1 MRWFAPLLLILYGCT
16 PSGSTEPPRTG
27 LVDLAGQLEDR
38 RIKEASGIAAST
50 RRDDVLW
57 IINDGGAK
65 PIIHATTL
73 TGKIHGQLRI
83 DKVKNRDWED
93 LATVMIDEKPFLV
106 VAEIGDN
113 EERHKTSRLYVIEE
127 PAIELEDDRKL
138 RERADKVI
146 EFEYADGPRDAES
159 LAIDG
164 DEKLAYIL
172 TKRDLP
178 PRLYSVPLQAE
189 PGERVTAR
197 FHGPVLSL
205 PPPRRSDIEIAG
217 ITKDW
222 YWQPTAMD
230 FSRDGRH
237 AVVLTYEAIYLYR
250 RHDGQSWYQAL
261 SSEPLGLPIN
271 RIRAAEAV
279 AFSADGRTL
288 FLTVEAARGAPLYRV
303 DISGALAKMAS
314 TTLLPP

>member
-1 MRWFAPLLLILYGCT
+1 MRWIVPLLLILYGCS
-16 PSGSTEPPRTG
+16 PSAGTEPPRTG
-27 LVDLAGQLEDR
+27 LIDLAGQLEDR

-73 TGKIHGQLRI
+73 AGKIHGQLRI
-83 DKVKNRDWED
+83 DKVENRDWED
-93 LATVMIDEKPFLV
+93 LAAVMVDGQPFLI

-113 EERHKTSRLYVIEE
+113 EERHKASRLYLIEE
-127 PAIELEDDRKL
+127 PAIELENDRKL
-138 RERADKVI
+138 RERADQVI

-159 LAIDG
+159 LAVDA

-178 PRLYSVPLQAE
+178 PRLYSVSLQGE
-189 PGERVTAR
+189 PGERATAS
-197 FHGPVLSL
+197 FLGPVRSL

-237 AVVLTYEAIYLYR
+237 AAVLTYEAIYLYR

-261 SSEPLGLPIN
+261 NSEPLGLSIN
-271 RIRAAEAV
+271 RIRNAEAI

-288 FLTVEAARGAPLYRV
+288 FLTVEANRGAPLYRV
-303 DISGALAKMAS
+303 DIADALEKMA
-314 TTLLPP
+314 P